1 MRNRDRWI
9 LLIVALAAVLLE
21 GSGVAWASPWSVGL
35 TAGTG
40 EVQAGG
46 VPPTAP
52 ASPAS
57 ACSVLVPTV
66 KVSWTAVT
74 PPANGSPAI
83 SYSILESVT
92 SASSGYTVVAT
103 GVTGTSWTSG
113 DLASGT
119 YWFEVAASFGTNWLG
134 SKSAATAERMISM
147 GLVCT

>member
-1 MRNRDRWI
+1 
-9 LLIVALAAVLLE
+9 
-21 GSGVAWASPWSVGL
+21 
-35 TAGTG
+35 
-40 EVQAGG
+40 
-46 VPPTAP
+46 
-52 ASPAS
+52 
-57 ACSVLVPTV
+57 
-66 KVSWTAVT
+66 VSWTAVT